1 MASQRC
7 KLSVKVKY
15 WDGHGCLL
23 RIAGILTP
31 GRSSPRMRWHLTASA
46 FAPSAMRTTT
56 SAMRFTDGSCKSSPS
71 AWRQP
76 DCSCWI
82 CMATVLEQPEVVTAG
97 LVPDPMLPMPYRIQ
111 RVKQQTYDTF
121 TLEILPEDSGKRFS
135 FAPGQFNML
144 YVFGVGEVPISISSD
159 PDDAPLLKHT
169 TRVVGTVTK
178 AMRQLKRGDT
188 IGIRG
193 PFGTHWPVEEAAG
206 RDVVIVA
213 GGIGLA
219 PLRPALYRLMAE
231 REKFRKIVLLY
242 GTRTPEDMLYRHELE
257 HWRGKFDLEIQVT
270 VDRAASSWRGNVG
283 VVTTMI
289 PRAPFDP
296 SNTAAF
302 ICGPEVMMRFTAME
316 LQKRGVATERM
327 DLSLERN
334 MKCGIGLCG
343 HCQYGPVFTC
353 KEGPVFSCDCIAAL
367 LGRAEV

>member
-1 MASQRC
+1 MA
-7 KLSVKVKY
+7 
-15 WDGHGCLL
+15 
-23 RIAGILTP
+23 
-31 GRSSPRMRWHLTASA
+31 
-46 FAPSAMRTTT
+46 TT
-56 SAMRFTDGSCKSSPS
+56 SD
-71 AWRQP
+71 QL
-76 DCSCWI
+76 
-82 CMATVLEQPEVVTAG
+82 ATVPLNVE
-97 LVPDPMLPMPYRIQ
+97 PMLPTPYRIQ
-111 RVKQQTYDTF
+111 RVKQETDDTF
-121 TLEILPEDSGKRFS
+121 TLELVPADSAEGFS

-144 YVFGVGEVPISISSD
+144 YVYGVGEVPISISSD
-159 PDDAPLLKHT
+159 PSDAPLLQHT

-178 AMRQLKRGDT
+178 AMRLLKRGDML
-188 IGIRG
+188 GIRG
-193 PFGTHWPVEEAAG
+193 PFGTHWPVEDATG

-219 PLRPALYRLMAE
+219 PLRPALYRLMAQ
-231 REKFRKIVLLY
+231 REKYRKIVLLY
-242 GTRTPEDMLYRHELE
+242 GTRTPEDILYRHELE

-316 LQKRGVATERM
+316 LQKRGVATVRTY
-327 DLSLERN
+327 LSMERN

-353 KEGPVFSCDCIAAL
+353 KDGPVFTYDRIAAL